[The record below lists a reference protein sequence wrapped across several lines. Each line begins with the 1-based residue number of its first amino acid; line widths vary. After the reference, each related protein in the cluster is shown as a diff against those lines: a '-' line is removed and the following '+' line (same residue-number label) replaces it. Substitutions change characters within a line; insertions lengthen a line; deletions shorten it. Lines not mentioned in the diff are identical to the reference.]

1 MTASTDKK
9 FPWKRGSIL
18 LLLIGAILALWI
30 FYQKHPSFEA
40 SSTEKLLGSSWI
52 TTNTERIWS
61 MTKVYGSNLAE
72 ILESSSPEYYKA
84 VVNFCKPYINL
95 SVDLCLIT
103 RNLFMQIFKNIV
115 TYIEKKGPVVH
126 QTIEHYLPGI
136 IEEIKERSVRG
147 FELFKTYSIIIG
159 EKVIEHS
166 NLMSEWL
173 KTSVFVGKLSPEN
186 LQNYA
191 TEAIDVTQTYA
202 SQTYDWVYEKVQ
214 SFSKVS

>member
-9 FPWKRGSIL
+9 SPWKRGSIL
-18 LLLIGAILALWI
+18 LLLLIGATLALWLS
-30 FYQKHPSFEA
+30 YQKHPSFEA
-40 SSTEKLLGSSWI
+40 STEKLLGSSWV
-52 TTNTERIWS
+52 TTNTKRIWS
-61 MTKVYGSNLAE
+61 MTKMYGSNLAAT
-72 ILESSSPEYYKA
+72 LESSSPEYYRA

-95 SVDLCLIT
+95 SVDLYLIT
-103 RNLFMQIFKNIV
+103 RNLSIQFYNNIV

-126 QTIEHYLPGI
+126 QTIEHYLPGM
-136 IEEIKERSVRG
+136 IEEIQKRSVRG
-147 FELFKTYSIIIG
+147 FELFKTYSVIIG
-159 EKVIEHS
+159 EGVIEHS
-166 NLMSEWL
+166 NLMCEWL

-191 TEAIDVTQTYA
+191 TKAIDVTQTYA